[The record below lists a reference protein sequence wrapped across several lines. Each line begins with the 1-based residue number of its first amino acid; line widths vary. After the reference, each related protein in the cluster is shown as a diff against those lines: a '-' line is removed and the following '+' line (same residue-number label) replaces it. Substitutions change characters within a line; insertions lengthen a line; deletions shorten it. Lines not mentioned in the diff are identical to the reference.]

1 MNLVRYVLARIGFY
15 VFVVLIGMIF
25 AIPLLWLLLAPFNSQ
40 AMLSVQIPDEPTL
53 NNFRAV
59 FANTHAMRGLLN
71 SMIQAA
77 GAMVIITVVASM
89 TAYVLSRVRIPGRDV
104 FVYVLI
110 LFSSVVTG
118 SASMVPI
125 FLLLFSMGLVDTHL
139 GVILVFTGGLL
150 PTAIFIMRDFMQS
163 IPKSYEESALVNG
176 ASTWQMIKDVV
187 TPLTRPG
194 MMVIGIWAFVNVWG
208 SFLIPFILLRSPDKM
223 PAATATFSFY
233 TEAGTPV
240 ITLVSAYALI
250 YVLPVL
256 ALYLFVNW
264 RYGFQFF
271 GGIKS

>member
-176 ASTWQMIKDVV
+176 ANTWQMIKDVV